1 MLSSPSVTTSDPS
14 GRENAP
20 TTVAYAKKE
29 PCSLDDPFTLLPFAA
44 GRATGTE
51 VTEVLERV

>member
-1 MLSSPSVTTSDPS
+1 VTTSDPS

-20 TTVAYAKKE
+20 TTIAYAKKE

>member
-1 MLSSPSVTTSDPS
+1 VATSDPS
-14 GRENAP
+14 GRGN
-20 TTVAYAKKE
+20 
-29 PCSLDDPFTLLPFAA
+29 DPFTLLPFAA